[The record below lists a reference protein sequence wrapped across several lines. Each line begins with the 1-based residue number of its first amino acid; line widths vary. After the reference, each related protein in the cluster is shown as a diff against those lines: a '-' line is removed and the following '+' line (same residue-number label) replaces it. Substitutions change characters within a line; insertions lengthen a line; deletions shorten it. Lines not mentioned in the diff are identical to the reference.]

1 MKKLILTKDD
11 FYQSPTGRTLQGGS
25 RKLYDVDLAVMV
37 KRNGEI
43 EVLKDRFDLSK
54 DEIRDIIEFDNR
66 VLLMLQ

>member
-1 MKKLILTKDD
+1 MKKLILTEDD
-11 FYQSPTGRTLQGGS
+11 FYQSPTGRTLRGGS

-54 DEIRDIIEFDNR
+54 EEVQRIVEFDER
-66 VLLMLQ
+66 SLLMLQ